1 MRQYDIFSGVPH
13 GSSPLWMGVV
23 NGRKEAEIT
32 LRMLAETGM
41 EYYAINLLTGET
53 LRSDDLRSV
62 PRD

>member
-13 GSSPLWMGVV
+13 GRSPLWKGVV
-23 NGRKEAEIT
+23 SDRKEAEIK

-53 LRSDDLRSV
+53 VCSDDLRSV